1 MEFTTDSWG
10 GASFEVPESPTVYQI
25 VKFDSKRYEKSDLP
39 TLLLLW
45 EMAKTLITEWESEA
59 LPEMDA
65 DLGEVTDPRAARVIE
80 WASNLVANHRASL
93 DLIPKN

>member
-1 MEFTTDSWG
+1 MEFTTDNWG
-10 GASFEVPESPTVYQI
+10 GARFEVPENPTVLQI
-25 VKFDSKRYEKSDLP
+25 VTYDSKQYELKESPALI
-39 TLLLLW
+39 LLW

-59 LPEMDA
+59 LPEMDV

-80 WASNLVANHRASL
+80 WATNLIANHRRSL

>member
-1 MEFTTDSWG
+1 MEFNTDSWG
-10 GASFEVPESPTVYQI
+10 GARFEVPDNPTVFQI
-25 VKFDSKRYEKSDLP
+25 VKFDSKRYELSDLP
-39 TLLLLW
+39 ALILLW

-59 LPEMDA
+59 LPEMDT

-80 WASNLVANHRASL
+80 WAANLVANHRSSL

>member
-1 MEFTTDSWG
+1 MEFTTDNWG
-10 GASFEVPESPTVYQI
+10 GARFEVPDNPTVFQI
-25 VKFDSKRYEKSDLP
+25 VKYDSKRYELSDLP

-65 DLGEVTDPRAARVIE
+65 DLSEMTDPRAARVIE
-80 WASNLVANHRASL
+80 WASNLVANHRRNL

>member
-10 GASFEVPESPTVYQI
+10 GARFEVPDNPTVFQI
-25 VKFDSKRYEKSDLP
+25 VKYDSKRYELSDLP
-39 TLLLLW
+39 ALILLW

-65 DLGEVTDPRAARVIE
+65 DLGEVTDPRAARIVE
-80 WASNLVANHRASL
+80 WASNLVSNHRRSL